1 MFDYYFYITASLG
14 VIIFGISKGGFAG
27 PISILAIPIM
37 TLSMNPIS
45 AAAILLPILLIM
57 DIIAMYFYWNTWDIK
72 NVKIIIPPAII
83 GIVIGSL
90 TFQFSSPNN
99 IRILIGSI
107 CILFII
113 LTIFKKKNILI
124 KPTKIKGQFWSLI
137 TGYTSFII
145 HAGGQPI
152 SFFLL
157 PQKLNKTVYV
167 GTATLAFFIINFIK
181 LIPYYLLDQLIIAN
195 LKISLLLSPL
205 APISIYCGY
214 ILHKKFSEE
223 TFYFIIYFLLGV
235 SGIKL
240 IYDGI
245 FL

>member
-107 CILFII
+107 CILFI
-113 LTIFKKKNILI
+113 LE
-124 KPTKIKGQFWSLI
+124 
-137 TGYTSFII
+137 
-145 HAGGQPI
+145 
-152 SFFLL
+152 
-157 PQKLNKTVYV
+157 
-167 GTATLAFFIINFIK
+167 FIK
-181 LIPYYLLDQLIIAN
+181 
-195 LKISLLLSPL
+195 K
-205 APISIYCGY
+205 
-214 ILHKKFSEE
+214 
-223 TFYFIIYFLLGV
+223 
-235 SGIKL
+235 
-240 IYDGI
+240 
-245 FL
+245 